1 MRKEAAFLVET
12 NKQIFKDRQKLKSQL
27 ESVKQKSETVQSEH
41 KKEVWVLN
49 TKLECSEI
57 ERSLLIAENN
67 KMRYALKIRP
77 LYQTSSR
84 T

>member
-1 MRKEAAFLVET
+1 MRKEAAFLVTT
-12 NKQIFKDRQKLKSQL
+12 NKQIFEERQKLKSQL
-27 ESVKQKSETVQSEH
+27 ESLKQKSETVQSEH

-67 KMRYALKIRP
+67 KMRFALKIRP